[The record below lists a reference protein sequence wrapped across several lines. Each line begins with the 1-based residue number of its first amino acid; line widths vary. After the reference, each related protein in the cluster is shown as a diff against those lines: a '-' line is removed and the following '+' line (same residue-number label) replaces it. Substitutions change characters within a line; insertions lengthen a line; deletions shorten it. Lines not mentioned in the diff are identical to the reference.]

1 MGIYLDSNATTPL
14 SEEVITS
21 ITEAC
26 RDGWANPSSQ
36 YSDGLLAKKMVTKAR
51 NQVKDLIGAKHEKEI
66 VFVSGG
72 TEANNWVFFNILE
85 MERVNNTLKNNGMY
99 YVTNN
104 IDGD

>member
-14 SEEVITS
+14 SEEVITT

-36 YSDGLLAKKMVTKAR
+36 YKDGRLAKSMITKAR
-51 NQVKDLIGAKHEKEI
+51 NQIKDLISAKNEKEI

-72 TEANNWVFFNILE
+72 TEANNWVFYNVLE
-85 MERVNNTLKNNGMY
+85 MERVNNTLKNNGKQHVY
-99 YVTNN
+99 KHVCR
-104 IDGD
+104 